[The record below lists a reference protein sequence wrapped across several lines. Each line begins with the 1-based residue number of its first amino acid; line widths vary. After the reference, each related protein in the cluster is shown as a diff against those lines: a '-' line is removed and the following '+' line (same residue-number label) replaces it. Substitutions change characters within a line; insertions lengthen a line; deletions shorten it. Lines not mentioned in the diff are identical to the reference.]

1 MLHDEK
7 RVKPRMKKI
16 LNVHTFNNS
25 TSEQIKQ
32 KLLKM
37 KGDMDTSTI
46 IPGDFNITHLAI
58 DLSKKTINIENL
70 NNTIN
75 QHE

>member
-1 MLHDEK
+1 
-7 RVKPRMKKI
+7 
-16 LNVHTFNNS
+16 
-25 TSEQIKQ
+25 
-32 KLLKM
+32 
-37 KGDMDTSTI
+37 MDTSTI
-46 IPGDFNITHLAI
+46 IPGDFNITHLVI